1 MDLNI
6 VGKRVTQVRLATPR
20 EMEKCGWEGMTP
32 PTVFVLDGGF
42 VFLPSK
48 DGELN
53 APGQTVVLDVLS
65 GELFTV
71 SGGGR

>member
-1 MDLNI
+1 MQPSNL
-6 VGKRVTQVRLATPR
+6 VGKRVTQVRLATSH
-20 EMEKCGWEGMTP
+20 EMKKCGWEGQNP

-53 APGQTVVLDVLS
+53 APGQTVVLDTLS
-65 GELFTV
+65 GELSTLV
-71 SGGGR
+71 